1 MNIAVSLMIYGSLVA
16 TFGPTVLR
24 RLTRRGVAPRLGVL
38 AWLVAIAG
46 VLGAW
51 AMAAGLLIVEFATFC
66 RHPADTLRDSYTVLS
81 TPVHLHGGLIAQLG
95 TLTLAALVAVAVIGL
110 LAHASRAM
118 LRLRR
123 TTRAHG
129 HAVRMVGRRMPGVGA
144 VVLDSSERQAY
155 CVAGRPDTIVVTSA
169 AVDALTR
176 EQLTAV
182 LAHEHAHLSG
192 RHGALLG
199 LLRAIAITLPGV
211 RLLTDGV
218 GEIGRLL
225 EMCADDA
232 AARRH
237 GPEPLLGGLLAIV
250 GATGPVPAGAL
261 SAAATAVLARAE
273 RLAAPV
279 GPVRRATN
287 RTALL
292 AVMAATVI
300 GLLEIAVGVLFCTT
314 VLG

>member
-1 MNIAVSLMIYGSLVA
+1 MNIAVSLMIYGSMVA

-24 RLTRRGVAPRLGVL
+24 RLTHRGAAPRLGVL

-46 VLGAW
+46 ALGAW
-51 AMAAGLLIVEFATFC
+51 AMAAGVLIIEFATFC
-66 RHPADTLRDSYTVLS
+66 QHPADTLRDSYTVLF
-81 TPVHLHGGLIAQLG
+81 TPIHLPGGSIARTG
-95 TLTLAALVAVAVIGL
+95 TLTLAALVAIAVIGML
-110 LAHASRAM
+110 VHTARAM
-118 LRLRR
+118 LRFRR
-123 TTRAHG
+123 TTHAHG
-129 HAVRMVGRRMPGVGA
+129 RAVRMVGRRVPGVSA
-144 VVLDSSERQAY
+144 VVLDSPERQAY

-169 AVDALTR
+169 AIDALTR
-176 EQLTAV
+176 EQLAAV

-192 RHGALLG
+192 RHGTLIG

-211 RLLTDGV
+211 RLVTDGV

-225 EMCADDA
+225 EMCADDR
-232 AARRH
+232 AARRY
-237 GPEPLLGGLLAIV
+237 GAEPLLGGLLAIV

-292 AVMAATVI
+292 AVIAATVV

>member
-1 MNIAVSLMIYGSLVA
+1 MNIAVSLMIYGGMVA

-24 RLTRRGVAPRLGVL
+24 RLTHRGAAPRLGVL

-51 AMAAGLLIVEFATFC
+51 AMAAGVLIVEFATFC
-66 RHPADTLRDSYTVLS
+66 QHPADTLRDSYTVLS
-81 TPVHLHGGLIAQLG
+81 TPIHLHGGSIARTG
-95 TLTLAALVAVAVIGL
+95 TLTLAALVAIAVIGML
-110 LAHASRAM
+110 VHTARAM
-118 LRLRR
+118 VRFRR

-129 HAVRMVGRRMPGVGA
+129 RAVRMVGRRVPGVSA
-144 VVLDSSERQAY
+144 VVLDSPQRQAY

-176 EQLTAV
+176 EQLAAV

-192 RHGALLG
+192 RHGTLIG
-199 LLRAIAITLPGV
+199 LLRAIATTLPGV
-211 RLLTDGV
+211 RLVTDGV

-225 EMCADDA
+225 EMCADDR

-237 GPEPLLGGLLAIV
+237 GAEPLLGGLLAIV

-292 AVMAATVI
+292 AVMATTVI